1 MHDFAGRHLD
11 PGFRHRSQDLPLRR
25 TKAASVSDETV
36 ETIRREA
43 EPFEPT
49 PEGVQPLVE
58 AVAGASLVLI
68 GEATH
73 GTHEFYAARAEL
85 TRRLVAEHGFNV
97 IALEADWPDAYRI
110 NRFVRHGADDAQAGA
125 GDTAPAALDDFTRF
139 PRWMWRNQDVL
150 AFVRWLGGHNR
161 GRPPGDRTGVY
172 GLDLYS
178 LHRSID
184 AVLAYLR
191 KVDPA
196 AARQARDRYA
206 CFEDFGHDPQAYG
219 YASSVGLS
227 PACEDEVTAQ
237 LVELRRRAMDYASR
251 DGRIAADEYFF
262 AEQNARLVASAET
275 YYRAMFA
282 GRSES
287 WNLRDRHMHETLEA
301 LLAHVRQ
308 TSGRARAVV
317 WAHNS
322 HLGDARATQ
331 MGRGGELNL
340 GQLVRERHGGD
351 AWLVGFTTHTGTV
364 TAARNWDDPAEKRQ
378 VTPSLPGS
386 YERLFHDT
394 GLERFWLRQRDRPAR
409 DVLLPERLERAIGVI
424 YRPETERVSHY
435 FRASLAAQFDAV
447 IHIDRTSA
455 LEPLD
460 PWAAEGAAVDLPETF
475 PSGV

>member
-1 MHDFAGRHLD
+1 
-11 PGFRHRSQDLPLRR
+11 
-25 TKAASVSDETV
+25 VSDALV
-36 ETIRREA
+36 DTIRREGLEA
-43 EPFEPT
+43 T
-49 PEGVQPLVE
+49 PEGLPALVE
-58 AVAGASLVLI
+58 AVGAASLVLI
-68 GEATH
+68 GEASH
-73 GTHEFYAARAEL
+73 GTHEFYATRADL
-85 TRRLVAEHGFNV
+85 TRRLIAEHGFNL

-110 NRFVRHGADDAQAGA
+110 NRFVRAADPDARAGADETAQG
-125 GDTAPAALDDFTRF
+125 ALDDFTRF

-150 AFVRWLGGHNR
+150 AFVAWLRDHNR
-161 GRPPGDRTGVY
+161 GRPAADRTGVY

-191 KVDPA
+191 KVDPGA
-196 AARQARDRYA
+196 VRQARERYA
-206 CFEDFGHDPQAYG
+206 CFEHFGGDPQAYG
-219 YASSVGLS
+219 YASSFGLS
-227 PACEDEVTAQ
+227 RDCEDEVTSQ
-237 LVELRRRAMDYASR
+237 LIELRRRALDYANR
-251 DGRIAADEYFF
+251 DGRVAEDEYFF
-262 AEQNARLVASAET
+262 AEQNARLVANAET

-287 WNLRDRHMHETLEA
+287 WNLRDRHMYETLEA
-301 LLAHVRQ
+301 LLTHVRQ
-308 TSGRARAVV
+308 THGRARAVV

-351 AWLVGFTTHTGTV
+351 AWLIGFTTHTGTV
-364 TAARNWDDPAEKRQ
+364 TAARTWDDPAEKRQ

-394 GLERFWLRQRDRPAR
+394 GRGRFWLRLRDGAAR
-409 DVLLPERLERAIGVI
+409 EPLLPERLERAIGVI

-435 FRASLAAQFDAV
+435 FRTSLAAQFDAV

-455 LEPLD
+455 LEPLE
-460 PWAAEGAAVDLPETF
+460 PWAAEEADVDLPETF